1 MRTASCFVLFA
12 AFALAAD
19 KIPGDEIP
27 ASTLLTMKRVFVDR
41 FGGGE
46 TSAQLRDM
54 IISSIEVAHLFQIT
68 ENQERADVV
77 LKGSGEDL
85 VFTDQH
91 QSSDNLSVHLTGSS
105 SNHNPFVSDSKSS
118 GIGAGESESSHI
130 VERKHEAAASVRLV
144 NKDGDVIWSATK
156 ESLGGK
162 FRGASAD
169 VADKIMKQ
177 LVQDV
182 ERARASS
189 SKQAGNPSR

>member
-1 MRTASCFVLFA
+1 MRIAICVLLFA
-12 AFALAAD
+12 ARAMAAA
-19 KIPGDEIP
+19 
-27 ASTLLTMKRVFVDR
+27 ASADDTGVTLLTMRRVFVDR

-54 IISSIEVAHLFQIT
+54 VIGSIESSHLLQIT
-68 ENQERADVV
+68 EKEDRADVV
-77 LKGSGEDL
+77 LRGSGEDL
-85 VFTDQH
+85 VFTEQH
-91 QSSDNLSVHLTGSS
+91 QSSDHLGVSVRGSS
-105 SNHNPFVSDSKSS
+105 SDHNWLSGSSTSS
-118 GIGAGESESSHI
+118 GIGAGESETSHI

-144 NKDGDVIWSATK
+144 NKEGDVIWSATK

-189 SKQAGNPSR
+189 STQAGNPSR

>member
-1 MRTASCFVLFA
+1 MRIAVCVWLFA
-12 AFALAAD
+12 TCASAAD
-19 KIPGDEIP
+19 SG
-27 ASTLLTMKRVFVDR
+27 ATLLTMRRVFIDR

-46 TSAQLRDM
+46 TAAQLRDM
-54 IISSIEVAHLFQIT
+54 VVSSIDSSHLLQIT
-68 ENQERADVV
+68 EKEDRADVV
-77 LKGSGEDL
+77 LRGSGEDL

-91 QSSDNLSVHLTGSS
+91 QTSDHLSVSARGATSDRNLSVGNSS
-105 SNHNPFVSDSKSS
+105 ST
-118 GIGAGESESSHI
+118 GITAGESETSHI

-144 NKDGDVIWSATK
+144 NRDGDVIWSATK

-177 LVQDV
+177 LVQDI

-189 SKQAGNPSR
+189 STQAGNPSR